1 MMFKPS
7 NQPTPFHPPT
17 PAAQAGSAANPSLTA
32 ALDVAA
38 VLQHRLAESWLVGV
52 DAARVR
58 HLTQQRLAE
67 LADAPPDACVLLA
80 DSDPAALLAG
90 LFAATLARCSLALG
104 NPQWTVA
111 DWHRAIALLHPTHDW
126 RSADLSTVALPSH
139 RLTSRPSLQ
148 PHLLIPTGGT
158 SGQLRFVIHT
168 WETLGASAQ
177 GFRHFL
183 QRESINSCCV
193 LPLHHVSGLM
203 QIVRSLLS
211 GGTLTVHDY
220 KALLQGKLPPIQ
232 PADYVISLVPTQLHR
247 LLEQPHTTD
256 WLRQFHTIL
265 LGGAPA
271 WETLLDAAQRQHLP
285 IALTYGM
292 TETASQV
299 ATQLSEQF
307 LQGQRSC
314 GTALPHARIQIW
326 DTHGQPVPPLQ
337 VGDVRVEAASL
348 GLGYWPATRIS
359 SPFPTDDIGYVDEAG
374 RLWIVGRSSD
384 KIITGGENVF
394 ASEVEAAIRATGLVQ
409 DVAVLGVRDR
419 HWGEVVTAVYVAQSS
434 PLSQPDDTAELERA
448 IVQHLCTTLA
458 PPQRPKRWVALDQLP
473 RNHQGKLN
481 RASLKALLE

>member
-1 MMFKPS
+1 M
-7 NQPTPFHPPT
+7 
-17 PAAQAGSAANPSLTA
+17 
-32 ALDVAA
+32 DVAA
-38 VLQHRLAESWLVGV
+38 LLQHRLAESWLVGV

-67 LADAPPDACVLLA
+67 LADAPPTACILLA

-104 NPQWTVA
+104 NPQWTA
-111 DWHRAIALLHPTHDW
+111 TDWHRAIALLHPTHDW
-126 RSADLSTVALPSH
+126 RSPELSSVSLPPAQPPHPPS
-139 RLTSRPSLQ
+139 RLPLQ

-168 WETLGASAQ
+168 WETLSASAY
-177 GFRHFL
+177 GFRQFL
-183 QRESINSCCV
+183 QRELVNSCCV

-203 QIVRSLLS
+203 QLVRSLLS

-220 KALLQGKLPPIQ
+220 KALLQGNLPPIQ
-232 PADYVISLVPTQLHR
+232 PADYVISLVPTQLQR
-247 LLEQPHTTD
+247 LLDQPHTLD
-256 WLRQFHTIL
+256 WLRQFHTVL

-271 WETLLDAAQRQHLP
+271 WQALLDAAQQQRLP

-299 ATQLSEQF
+299 ATQSPEHF

-314 GTALPHARIQIW
+314 GLALSHARIQIW
-326 DTHGQPVPPLQ
+326 DAHGQLLPPLQ
-337 VGDVRVEAASL
+337 VGEVRVEAASL
-348 GLGYWPATRIS
+348 GLGYLPLTALP
-359 SPFPTDDIGYVDEAG
+359 SPFPTDDMGYVDEAG

-409 DVAVLGVRDR
+409 DVAVLGVSDR

-434 PLSQPDDTAELERA
+434 NNSQPGGSQPDGSQSGDRAELETA
-448 IVQHLCTTLA
+448 IAQHLCTTLA
-458 PPQRPKRWVALDQLP
+458 PAKRPKRWVALDQLP
-473 RNHQGKLN
+473 RNQQGKLN
-481 RASLKALLE
+481 RAALKALLE